1 MSEYDVKVIV
11 FKNNEK
17 LKIGIKMQNL
27 VSNEKSKIIK
37 QYILDE
43 KIVKNILKNDLIFED
58 GTWQLKENTQ
68 LSKTYKFYL
77 TIGSMTINVDY
88 NNLFVE

>member
-1 MSEYDVKVIV
+1 MSQYTVNLKV
-11 FKNNEK
+11 FKIDEK
-17 LKIGIKMQNL
+17 IKISMEVDNIYDTEKIKF
-27 VSNEKSKIIK
+27 IK

>member
-58 GTWQLKENTQ
+58 GIWQLKEYGK
-68 LSKTYKFYL
+68 LIKSYKFYL

>member
-27 VSNEKSKIIK
+27 VSNGKSKIIK

-58 GTWQLKENTQ
+58 GTWQLKEYGK
-68 LSKTYKFYL
+68 LIKSYKFYL